1 MRPFSL
7 EPGKVQTSVEKRLE
21 WTFGWGPLALSSS
34 ALRLWVVCHTL
45 GPLRLC
51 RAQHVAHEFGQII
64 FFLLKEKRAPKRPP
78 GLQGS
83 FWSHPCCYSP
93 QNGVL
98 LPSLGFQPRA
108 GVISMN

>member
-64 FFLLKEKRAPKRPP
+64 FFFLRKNVLQRGHLVSRGHFGAIPVVTAPKMESCFPP
-78 GLQGS
+78 WGS
-83 FWSHPCCYSP
+83 
-93 QNGVL
+93 
-98 LPSLGFQPRA
+98 SLGP
-108 GVISMN
+108 GSSP